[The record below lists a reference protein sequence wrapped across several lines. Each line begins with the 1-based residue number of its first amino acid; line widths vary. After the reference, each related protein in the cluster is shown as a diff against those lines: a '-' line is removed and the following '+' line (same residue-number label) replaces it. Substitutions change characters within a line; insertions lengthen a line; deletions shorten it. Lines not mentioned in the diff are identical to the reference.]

1 MAGWSHEKR
10 LVFEK
15 GFYTFLSKSW
25 VNSKEKGRMCLG
37 ANLYWGQRKFIST
50 VFDALE
56 ADIHNVYI
64 LKSRQLGLTTISRA
78 LTAYYIGMHP
88 GMHGAL
94 VFDTQPHKDS
104 ARLELANL
112 ISNLD
117 PKLRFPKIIGQ
128 GGRGNRDS
136 LELANESRMLFMSAG
151 VKQSKSSGT
160 LGRSEGL
167 TMAHCSELCSWDN
180 PEGLKSFQQS
190 LSEFHPNRLYIYES
204 TARDFNQWAD
214 LWNDACEDE
223 RHCATLFLG
232 WWAREDQQIAQDDI
246 DFEVYGTTPPSEKE
260 RERIA
265 AVKELYDVEITPE
278 QLAWIRRKVDPT
290 ARPDGDTD
298 AGFDT
303 EDNTML
309 SEQAWTA
316 TEAFQQ
322 AGAKFFGAKALTD
335 LTRKNVSPK
344 FKAYMFWCGP
354 EFPPRV
360 YHAENL
366 KMTELKVWEEPD
378 NDGVY
383 VMGIDPAY
391 GENENNDRSAIQICR
406 CYADGL
412 DQVAE
417 YAWPMITTYQ
427 LAWVIAALLGWYG
440 QGRAEIRYILELN
453 GPGTAVFN
461 ELKNLKGKIE
471 AMRSS
476 LEVQEKGIADVFKN
490 VKTYIYQRPDSMGA
504 GFNFHW
510 VTNISRKV
518 TIMERLRDFISNG
531 KLRVRSS
538 ALVEEM
544 KAVSR
549 EGDTIKAP
557 DSMKDDRTIALA
569 LATYYWETK
578 MMMPMISQRRTRE
591 SEEARRRLSI
601 VDQVSLFNQN
611 HLEDYFR
618 SKRMVRVGA
627 HQQMLR
633 NQWRTGRR

>member
-15 GFYTFLSKSW
+15 GFYTFLNKSF

-117 PKLRFPKIIGQ
+117 PKLKFPKVIGQ

-214 LWNDACEDE
+214 LWNDACEDD

-265 AVKELYDVEITPE
+265 AVKELYDVEIMPE

-316 TEAFQQ
+316 DEAFQQ

-335 LTRKNVSPK
+335 LTRKNVSSK
-344 FKAYMFWCGP
+344 FKAYMFWCGM

-476 LEVQEKGIADVFKN
+476 IEVQEKGISDVFKN

-531 KLRVRSS
+531 KLRVRSG

-578 MMMPMISQRRTRE
+578 VMMPLISQRRTRE

-618 SKRMVRVGA
+618 SKRMSRVGA
-627 HQQMLR
+627 HQQMMR
-633 NQWRTGRR
+633 NQWRYGRR

>member
-1 MAGWSHEKR
+1 MEA
-10 LVFEK
+10 
-15 GFYTFLSKSW
+15 GFYSFLDRASI
-25 VNSKEKGRMCLG
+25 NSKEKGKITLG
-37 ANLYWGQRKFIST
+37 DNLYWGQRQFITT

-56 ADIHNVYI
+56 NDIHNIYI

-112 ISNLD
+112 ISNID
-117 PKLRFPKIIGQ
+117 PKMKFPKILGQ

-136 LELANESRMLFMSAG
+136 LELVNESRMLFMSAG
-151 VKQSKSSGT
+151 VRQSKSSGT

-180 PEGLKSFQQS
+180 PEGLKSFRQS
-190 LSEFHPNRLYIYES
+190 LSEFHPDRLYIYES
-204 TARDFNQWAD
+204 TARGFNIWHD
-214 LWNDACEDE
+214 LWGSACEDE
-223 RHCATLFLG
+223 LHCKTLFLG
-232 WWAREDQQIAQDDI
+232 WWAREDQQIPRSSV
-246 DFEVYGTTPPSEKE
+246 DFEVYGAAPPSQKE
-260 RERIA
+260 RERMEQ
-265 AVKELYDVEITPE
+265 VKELYDVEITPE
-278 QLAWIRRKVDPT
+278 QLAWIRRKVDPN

-303 EDNTML
+303 EDNVML
-309 SEQAWTA
+309 AEQAWTA
-316 TEAFQQ
+316 DEAFQQ
-322 AGAKFFGAKALTD
+322 TGSQFFGAKALTD
-335 LTRKNVSPK
+335 VTKKYVSHK
-344 FKAYMFWCGP
+344 FKAYMFWCGM
-354 EFPPRV
+354 EFPPRI
-360 YHAENL
+360 YHAENM

-378 NDGVY
+378 PDGIY

-406 CYADGL
+406 CYADGM

-417 YAWPMITTYQ
+417 YAWPMVTTYQ
-427 LAWVIAALLGWYG
+427 LAWVIASLLGWYG

-461 ELKNLKGKIE
+461 ELKNLRGKID
-471 AMRSS
+471 AMRAST
-476 LEVQEKGIADVFKN
+476 EVAEKGIADVFKN
-490 VKTYIYQRPDSMGA
+490 VRTYIYQRPDSMGA
-504 GFNFHW
+504 GYNYHW
-510 VTNISRKV
+510 VTSIGRKV

-531 KLRVRSS
+531 RLHVRSA
-538 ALVEEM
+538 ALIEEM

-557 DSMKDDRTIALA
+557 DSMKDDRTLALA
-569 LATYYWETK
+569 LACYYWETK
-578 MMMPMISQRRTRE
+578 MMMGMIAQKRTRDA
-591 SEEARRRLSI
+591 EEARRRMSI

-618 SKRMVRVGA
+618 GKQRVRTNLY
-627 HQQMLR
+627 HQQLR
-633 NQWRTGRR
+633 NQYRFGGRR